1 MEKTIKERKRLIYE
15 LMNGML
21 EFKDNPPQECKYVE
35 DEFEEGKVCEQAYAE
50 ILNAYRRLCKRLGV
64 NGDEDNDVEIIID
77 RFETITEYLCMKMFD
92 YGALFAQ
99 PLELAK

>member
-21 EFKDNPPQECKYVE
+21 EFKDNPPEECKYV
-35 DEFEEGKVCEQAYAE
+35 E
-50 ILNAYRRLCKRLGV
+50 ILNAYRCLCQRLGV

-77 RFETITEYLCMKMFD
+77 RYETIT
-92 YGALFAQ
+92 
-99 PLELAK
+99 

>member
-1 MEKTIKERKRLIYE
+1 MIYK
-15 LMNGML
+15 LLNGML
-21 EFKDNPPQECKYVE
+21 GFKDIPPEEYKYVE

-50 ILNAYRRLCKRLGV
+50 ILNAYCRLCQRLGV

-77 RFETITEYLCMKMFD
+77 RFETITEYLCMKMLD